1 MFGLVVGRMR
11 EGGTSSDV
19 RGCWTG
25 AADRYEERKR
35 ELRISAGMLAQ
46 GRSSSALAVKD
57 VRKEAFGKC
66 SHQHWPFSNPS
77 FMRFD
82 NLLRAKP
89 WERGHRS

>member
-46 GRSSSALAVKD
+46 GRSSSALAVKEEIGLCAQRS
-57 VRKEAFGKC
+57 VREVLSPTLA
-66 SHQHWPFSNPS
+66 
-77 FMRFD
+77 
-82 NLLRAKP
+82 LLKP
-89 WERGHRS
+89 ELYEVRQLT